1 MAEPS
6 NIVIER
12 AKVREVAGIVR
23 SGAAAEA
30 AVDALLSAGFDRA
43 DIDLLPNDDEVRE
56 RLGGV
61 YVAVEELPDIPEL
74 PRHAAVRRD
83 DITGLIVLMVALFAA
98 IGGVAGA
105 IVAGA
110 RDAGWGASAALVCA
124 GIVIAGGLAAAAAG
138 RYLQRRAVF
147 DPNADDIVLW
157 VRVRSPQSE
166 ERARRILMA
175 NGAQAVRVHEIPLD
189 KRLEDVPLSSLLAR
203 EPAL

>member
-1 MAEPS
+1 MAELS

-30 AVDALLSAGFDRA
+30 AIDALLSAGFDRA
-43 DIDLLPNDDEVRE
+43 DIDLLPNDDEVRQ

-61 YVAVEELPDIPEL
+61 YVAAEELPDIPEV

-105 IVAGA
+105 IVAAA

-138 RYLQRRAVF
+138 RYLRRRAVF
-147 DPNADDIVLW
+147 GPNADDIVLW
-157 VRVRSPQSE
+157 VRVRSPKSE